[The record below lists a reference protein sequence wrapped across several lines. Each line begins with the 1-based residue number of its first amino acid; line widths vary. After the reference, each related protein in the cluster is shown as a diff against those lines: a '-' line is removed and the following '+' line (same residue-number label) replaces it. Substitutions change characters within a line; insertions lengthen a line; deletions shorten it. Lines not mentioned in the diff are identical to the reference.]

1 MSDINCSACS
11 ELKQYAPDF
20 AANGVTEA
28 VCDSLHE
35 DTGFNPDSGHN
46 NEEDLHNAND
56 CLIGNLVDTVEAYE
70 VCDWKDFM
78 KNFGSNLYETLKAII
93 CGIGG
98 MWARVDALCEQ
109 SESYLKMMNGNLAS
123 LHAPVIS
130 NKITC
135 PTEGGVTYTPSFQY
149 RIDQA
154 TACTGTTRTVV
165 TWTWYVH
172 AGTTVT
178 SALAVGDTI
187 AQWNISDIVAAI
199 GQSAWNKLRQ
209 SKFSSIGFWVGTNTL
224 VGCIFD
230 PGNPGDT
237 VCKLN
242 VEAINE
248 GPNTTGSIQTY
259 HPVRLYIE
267 V

>member
-123 LHAPVIS
+123 LHAPVVT
-130 NKITC
+130 NKMTF
-135 PTEGGVTYTPSFQY
+135 PDGYNPSFQY

-154 TACTGTTRTVV
+154 TACTGATRTVV

-172 AGTTVT
+172 AQTVVDT
-178 SALAVGDTI
+178 ALALGDTI
-187 AQWNISDIVAAI
+187 AEWNTSDIVAAI
-199 GQSAWNKLRQ
+199 GQAAFDKLKQ
-209 SKFSSIGFWVGTNTL
+209 SQFSSLAFWVGGSTL
-224 VGCIFD
+224 VGGIFI
-230 PGNPGDT
+230 PGDT
-237 VCKLN
+237 VCRLN
-242 VEAINE
+242 VEAINT
-248 GPNTTGSIQTY
+248 GSSTTGAIQTY

>member
-98 MWARVDALCEQ
+98 MWSRVDALCEQ
-109 SESYLKMMNGNLAS
+109 SESYLNMMNGNLVS
-123 LHAPVIS
+123 LHATTVS
-130 NKITC
+130 NKMTF
-135 PTEGGVTYTPSFQY
+135 PAGYNPSFQY
-149 RIDQA
+149 RIDEA
-154 TACTGTTRTVV
+154 TACTGRTRTVV

-172 AGTTVT
+172 AQTAVT

-187 AQWNISDIVAAI
+187 AQWNTSDIVAAI
-199 GQSAWNKLRQ
+199 GQAAFDKLKQ
-209 SKFSSIGFWVGTNTL
+209 SQFSSLAFWVGTNTL
-224 VGCIFD
+224 VGGIFV
-230 PGNPGDT
+230 PGDS

-248 GPNTTGSIQTY
+248 GPNTTGAIQTY